1 MNLEKELAEMQRMT
15 VGQLREKYEDVFG
28 ETTRSGNKAWMRKRI
43 LWRLQANAYGG
54 LSERAKARAA
64 ELACD
69 SDVRLTAPK
78 TLAFPQ
84 NATRAN
90 VVAPAGTDIRRVYKG
105 RELVVRVDG
114 DGFVF
119 EGTRFKSLSA
129 VAKHITGS
137 HCSGQAF
144 FKTKGP
150 K

>member
-1 MNLEKELAEMQRMT
+1 MNLEKELAEIQRMT

-28 ETTRSGNKAWMRKRI
+28 ETTTSGNKPWMIKRI
-43 LWRLQANAYGG
+43 AWRMQANAYGG

-90 VVAPAGTDIRRVYKG
+90 VGVPGMEYRRVYKG
-105 RELVVRVDG
+105 KTLVVRVDG

-119 EGTRFKSLSA
+119 EGQRFKSLSA

>member
-1 MNLEKELAEMQRMT
+1 MNLEKELAEMAKMT

-28 ETTRSGNKAWMRKRI
+28 ESTRSGNKAWMVKRI
-43 LWRLQANAYGG
+43 AWRLQANAYGG

-69 SDVRLTAPK
+69 ADVRLTAPK

-84 NATRAN
+84 NATRVN
-90 VVAPAGTDIRRVYKG
+90 VVAGTEYRRVYKG